1 MPKKLAKNLKFIV
14 GIDEAGRGPLA
25 GPVSV
30 GAVVIPFNAKHPL
43 FKIAKDSKQLSEQ
56 KREEIFKKIKE
67 AEKEGTLG
75 FAVSLVSTKIIDE
88 RGIVPAIKIA
98 VKRCLDKLAV
108 PPHETMIILDGSLK
122 APDYFL
128 YQKTII
134 RGDQTEPLISL
145 ASIVAK
151 VTRDRKMVQL
161 SKKYPEFDFHIHK
174 GYGTF
179 SHRKKIKK
187 FGPSEVHRRSFLR
200 SLV

>member
-1 MPKKLAKNLKFIV
+1 MPKKLSKNLKFIV

-30 GAVVIPFNAKHPL
+30 GAVVIPFNTKHSL

-75 FAVSLVSTKIIDE
+75 FAVSLVSAKIIDE
-88 RGIVPAIKIA
+88 WGIVPAIKIA

-134 RGDQTEPLISL
+134 RGDQTESLISL

-161 SKKYPEFDFHIHK
+161 SKKYQEFDFHIHK
-174 GYGTF
+174 GYGTLA
-179 SHRKKIKK
+179 HRKKIKK